1 MKITGR
7 HLRRLIKKEVSMLL
21 NESTPGDGVLDPD
34 EAEKLKLYVDDAIV
48 DAQDEPYLKNFYS
61 YEEGLDLLSTME
73 DVNQKHAK
81 LWKKRLDDL
90 NSWGDREGVSRSV
103 RSILHDLENY
113 EMIDHVD
120 DYQPGFLEEEY
131 EPDEFRSVIDYLKT
145 HDPPGRAGVRYS
157 PEKRMLQVRTY
168 LTDQS
173 GETEEVWELI
183 EPTMQAAR
191 DWLGY

>member
-21 NESTPGDGVLDPD
+21 NESTPGDGRLDPD

-48 DAQDEPYLKNFYS
+48 DAQDEPYPKHFYS

-90 NSWGDREGVSRSV
+90 NSWGDHSGVSRSV
-103 RSILHDLENY
+103 RSILYDLEDY
-113 EMIDHVD
+113 EMIDDVD
-120 DYQPGFLEEEY
+120 DYQPGFLEEES
-131 EPDEFRSVIDYLKT
+131 EPDEFRHVIDYLKT
-145 HDPPGRAGVRYS
+145 HDPPGAGVRYS